1 MISERISL
9 YLMEDFT
16 EICKLGNIPERMHL
30 YMMNDITNTNKWRN
44 FKKRMTTPN
53 EKQLVD
59 ILELLEKQILT
70 LDRSL
75 NALIVRQ
82 EDDKK

>member
-1 MISERISL
+1 
-9 YLMEDFT
+9 
-16 EICKLGNIPERMHL
+16 
-30 YMMNDITNTNKWRN
+30 MNDITNTNKWRN

-59 ILELLEKQILT
+59 ILELLEKQIMT
-70 LDRSL
+70 LDRAISMMS
-75 NALIVRQ
+75 REQ

>member
-1 MISERISL
+1 
-9 YLMEDFT
+9 
-16 EICKLGNIPERMHL
+16 
-30 YMMNDITNTNKWRN
+30 MMNDITNTNKWRN

-59 ILELLEKQILT
+59 ILELLEKQIMT

-75 NALIVRQ
+75 NALIIRQ